1 MQTVIRYVRLG
12 YLSLMKLI
20 AASTGSEEPRVPK
33 PPGTRRTSRGGAL
46 SKVCV
51 GRMFWATAFENPGGF
66 VLTGSRVVERRES
79 VMRSVLEST
88 FMQSRGP
95 KASRAWKPGKRMT
108 PMWRGLLGDSGL
120 LD

>member
-1 MQTVIRYVRLG
+1 
-12 YLSLMKLI
+12 MKVI
-20 AASTGSEEPRVPK
+20 AAVTGSAEPRVPK

-51 GRMFWATAFENPGGF
+51 GRMFWDTAFGKPGGL

-79 VMRSVLEST
+79 VISSVLERT
-88 FMQSRGP
+88 FRQSRGP

-108 PMWRGLLGDSGL
+108 PMWRGLWLLGGSGL
-120 LD
+120 LV